1 MEVWQVC
8 KGVAKADNCIK
19 PSIRDINAGFLQ
31 GKPVSFFND
40 WKKRKYVCSLASLLL
55 KPGVTKSL
63 SLCEKER

>member
-19 PSIRDINAGFLQ
+19 SPIRDIDAGVLQ

-40 WKKRKYVCSLASLLL
+40 WKKRKYVWSLVCLLL
-55 KPGVTKSL
+55 KPGVVFVL
-63 SLCEKER
+63 V

>member
-19 PSIRDINAGFLQ
+19 SSIRDINAGFLQ

-40 WKKRKYVCSLASLLL
+40 WKKINYACSLVCLLV
-55 KPGVTKSL
+55 KPRIVFVL
-63 SLCEKER
+63 A